1 MEKKKAATKKK
12 VSRTQKNRDKQKAC
26 GLVRLD
32 VSVLPEN
39 VGTVKEMER
48 KDMIKSGYKD
58 E

>member
-1 MEKKKAATKKK
+1 MSKKNTKNKQPSATQRMR
-12 VSRTQKNRDKQKAC
+12 VRQKEH

-39 VGTVKEMER
+39 VGAVKEMER